1 MRLLIVEDSTRLRE
15 SLADGLSS
23 AGYAVD
29 SVADGNKGLIHARTT
44 DYDLIILDIM
54 LPELDGLSL
63 LERFRR
69 AGGKSP
75 VLILSARDRVEH
87 RVEGLR
93 AGADDYLVKPFA
105 FAELLARVEAL
116 CRRSRGTPAP
126 LIRFDV
132 LEVDLAAREARVPAG
147 RVPLTPREFA
157 VLEFLCLN
165 AGRVVSRAD
174 LEEHIY
180 DADHQVWSNA
190 VDGAIAGIRR
200 KLAIAGVAELIETRR
215 GSGYLVR
222 RPEEPAQRDGTDGA
236 DGTNRGERGGRR
248 A

>member
-1 MRLLIVEDSTRLRE
+1 LRLLIVEDSTRLRE
-15 SLADGLSS
+15 SLADGLTSS
-23 AGYAVD
+23 GYAVD
-29 SVADGNKGLIHARTT
+29 AVADGQQGLAYARATE
-44 DYDLIILDIM
+44 YDLIVLDVM
-54 LPELDGLSL
+54 LPELDGLSVL
-63 LERFRR
+63 DRFRK
-69 AGGKSP
+69 AGGRSP
-75 VLILSARDRVEH
+75 VLLLSARDRVEH

-116 CRRSRGTPAP
+116 CRRSRGVPAP
-126 LIRFDV
+126 ALRFGA
-132 LEVDLAAREARVPAG
+132 LEADLAAREARTLSG

-180 DADHQVWSNA
+180 DANHQVWSNA
-190 VDGAIAGIRR
+190 VDGAIAGIRK
-200 KLAIAGVAELIETRR
+200 KLGAAGITGLIETRR
-215 GSGYLVR
+215 GSGYLI
-222 RPEEPAQRDGTDGA
+222 RPPGESRA
-236 DGTNRGERGGRR
+236 DQKAR